1 MTRLSPLSLL
11 QAVMGIIVVLLWVV
25 AARADQAP
33 SRIVSVGGAITEI
46 VYALGEEDRLVA
58 RDTTSNYP
66 AAALA
71 LPNVGYIRR
80 LSPEGVLSVN
90 PDLILA
96 EEGAG
101 PPEAVELLQEAAVP
115 MIEVAGGYSQQAI
128 LDRIRTVA
136 DVLDVPDK
144 GEDLAARVNADLA
157 IAVAATEGLD
167 EKRVLFILSM
177 QGGRI
182 MAAGDETS
190 AQAIIDLAGGENA
203 VSGFVGFKP
212 LTDEAITL
220 SGADVILLMDRTGDH
235 GITNEQLFAH
245 PALGVTPAAQTQSV
259 VRMDGMLMLG
269 FSVRT
274 AQAITDLSQALQA
287 AGS

>member
-80 LSPEGVLSVN
+80 LSPEGMLSVN

-136 DVLDVPDK
+136 EVLDVPDK
-144 GEDLAARVNADLA
+144 GEDLAARVKADLA

>member
-1 MTRLSPLSLL
+1 
-11 QAVMGIIVVLLWVV
+11 
-25 AARADQAP
+25 
-33 SRIVSVGGAITEI
+33 
-46 VYALGEEDRLVA
+46 
-58 RDTTSNYP
+58 
-66 AAALA
+66 
-71 LPNVGYIRR
+71 
-80 LSPEGVLSVN
+80 
-90 PDLILA
+90 
-96 EEGAG
+96 
-101 PPEAVELLQEAAVP
+101 
-115 MIEVAGGYSQQAI
+115 
-128 LDRIRTVA
+128 
-136 DVLDVPDK
+136 VLDVPDK
-144 GEDLAARVNADLA
+144 GEDLAARVKADLA

>member
-144 GEDLAARVNADLA
+144 GEDLAARVKADLA

>member
-144 GEDLAARVNADLA
+144 GEDLAARVKADLA

-182 MAAGDETS
+182 MAAGDDTS

>member
-11 QAVMGIIVVLLWVV
+11 QALMGIIVVLLWVV

-46 VYALGEEDRLVA
+46 VYALGEEDRLLA

-66 AAALA
+66 EAALA

-144 GEDLAARVNADLA
+144 GEDLAARVKADLA

-274 AQAITDLSQALQA
+274 AQAITDLSQAFQA

>member
-11 QAVMGIIVVLLWVV
+11 QAVMGVIVVLLWVV

-46 VYALGEEDRLVA
+46 IYALGEEDRLVA

-144 GEDLAARVNADLA
+144 GEDLAARVKADLA

-212 LTDEAITL
+212 LTDEAIIL

>member
-144 GEDLAARVNADLA
+144 GEDLTARVKADLA

>member
-11 QAVMGIIVVLLWVV
+11 QAVMGGIVVLLWVV
-25 AARADQAP
+25 AARADEAP

-144 GEDLAARVNADLA
+144 GEDLAARVKADLA

>member
-11 QAVMGIIVVLLWVV
+11 QAAMGIIVVLLWVV

-144 GEDLAARVNADLA
+144 GEDLAARVKADLA

-203 VSGFVGFKP
+203 VSGFAGFKP

>member
-25 AARADQAP
+25 AARADEAP

-144 GEDLAARVNADLA
+144 GEDLAARVKADLA